1 MLLLVVFIDSCELV
15 AGRDN
20 DGARYQLRKRGKSN
34 ASQFLCS
41 LKH

>member
-1 MLLLVVFIDSCELV
+1 ILLLVVFIDSYKLV

-20 DGARYQLRKRGKSN
+20 DGARYQLRKFSKSN